1 MPSREDLSRAAVILG
16 KIQNEL
22 QSKGDSTHD
31 ADLQAML
38 ALMESPVFRQITQL
52 QASIHKLKEEV
63 KFLNLILVEKDCYY
77 KQL

>member
-22 QSKGDSTHD
+22 QNKGDSTHD
-31 ADLQAML
+31 SELQAML
-38 ALMESPVFRQITQL
+38 ALMESPVFRQIVQL

-63 KFLNLILVEKDCYY
+63 RTCSFILNF
-77 KQL
+77 